1 MSKIVIILGNSYS
14 QIQGLNS
21 NEFSKLKKSL
31 SYTLGEQQAFYTGGF
46 AHRKYL
52 IDKKGFF
59 PTGLLYVVK
68 KQHPTAPIADNR
80 ILPSRLPSNTPDLGV
95 KPHEWQISAVTSAI
109 KAGRGGI
116 VAPTGSGKSLVIALI
131 ASRLKVK
138 TLVVVPT
145 LEIKKQLQEA
155 LKTFNVRRVTVEN
168 IDSAE
173 LRGNGRYDCL
183 IIDECHH
190 VAASTYQKLN
200 KIHWT
205 NIYYRFFLT
214 ATWGRNDTNEQLLF
228 EGIAGEVVY
237 KLSYKEAISKG
248 YIVPI
253 EAYYI
258 DLPKQKTE
266 AHTWREVYNELVVNN
281 KSRNQIIANLLSSL
295 ESENKSTLCLVKE
308 INHGEKL
315 FRMTTINFVN
325 GQDDESRVYIKMFN
339 ERDFSCLIAT
349 TGIMGEG
356 VDSKPCEYV
365 IIAGLGK
372 AKSAFM
378 QQIGRAVR
386 TYSGKESA
394 KVIIFRDTSH
404 KFTLRHFNAQKKI
417 LLDEYGVAVIK
428 LEL

>member
-1 MSKIVIILGNSYS
+1 MSEISIILGNSYS
-14 QIQGLNS
+14 QIKGLTS

-59 PTGLLYVVK
+59 PTGLLYIVR
-68 KQHPTAPIADNR
+68 KQYPLAHTMDNR
-80 ILPSRLPSNTPDLGV
+80 VLPSRLPSNTPDLGV
-95 KPHEWQISAVTSAI
+95 TPHEWQVNAVTAAI

-173 LRGNGRYDCL
+173 LRRNGRYDCL

-190 VAASTYQKLN
+190 VAANTYQKLN

-228 EGIAGEVVY
+228 EGIAGEVIY

-266 AHTWREVYNELVVNN
+266 AHTWREVYSELVVNN
-281 KSRNQIIANLLSSL
+281 AKRNTIIGKLLEAL
-295 ESENKSTLCLVKE
+295 ESSNTSTLCLVKE
-308 INHGEKL
+308 IRQGHILQMITGCYFTHGE
-315 FRMTTINFVN
+315 
-325 GQDDESRVYIKMFN
+325 DDSTREHIQEFN
-339 ERDFSCLIAT
+339 NKETPVLIAT

-365 IIAGLGK
+365 IVAGLGK
-372 AKSAFM
+372 SKSAFM
-378 QQIGRAVR
+378 QICGRAVR
-386 TYSGKESA
+386 VYPGKETA

-404 KFTLRHFNAQKKI
+404 KFTVRHFNAQRKI
-417 LLDEYGVAVIK
+417 LLDEYGVKVVK